1 MSLAR
6 LDCRMFPFDIDR
18 DEKGDPVW
26 ILYNST
32 CPTANDDALAHFSEI
47 EDLAEDIR
55 PHVGEFADH
64 SSPQLKN
71 HNHTMIGRVKGV
83 PTKQDGHS

>member
-1 MSLAR
+1 
-6 LDCRMFPFDIDR
+6 MFPFDIDR
-18 DEKGDPVW
+18 DEEGDPVW

-47 EDLAEDIR
+47 EDLAEDLR
-55 PHVGEFADH
+55 PHVSAFADH

-83 PTKQDGHS
+83 PTKPDGHL